1 MKMKFYLPAIVIIF
15 FILVTTTTY
24 AQRMKYHRITAVI
37 PPEKLELLFSKG
49 LEVDHFG
56 YENKKD
62 FTAELSVDDLILL
75 KKNNVKFSF
84 LVEDLEK
91 NLEKFNKEVDRIA
104 PKSEA
109 KNAKVAVT
117 TPSNFTLG
125 TYGGYFTFAELQT
138 ILDKMRMLY
147 PNLIAA
153 KSSIGTS
160 IEGRP
165 ILMVKISDNPDVD
178 EAEPEMFFNAVHHAR
193 EPMSMSQLIFFMW
206 HILENYN
213 TDKDIKTLVNST
225 ELYIVPCVNPDG
237 YVYNQGTNPS
247 GGGMWRKNRRNNGNG
262 TYGVDPNRNYA
273 YKWGYDNTGS
283 SPTTSSDTYRG
294 TAAFSEP
301 ETQVIRDFCNSHAF
315 SLSFDFHSYGNF
327 CIHPYGYTAT
337 NPNPEVSIFQQMGTF
352 FVADN
357 GFISGTGTQTVNYT
371 SNGGGDDWK
380 YGEQT
385 TKSKIYSFTP
395 EVGPAAEGFYPASSR
410 IIPICNTTIEM
421 NKKAFKVG
429 SFFAKL
435 TTPPTTALYS
445 TTGAIS
451 YSIQNFSVKPATYTV
466 SITPL
471 SSYVISTGATKTYS
485 SLTLLQSQA
494 DNIAFTLDPATPYG
508 TYQFAITLDNGL
520 SPQTDTV
527 TVNYQA
533 PVPCIATTSLSASNI
548 TSSAATINWSAVA
561 SVNNYTVEYKL
572 ASSST
577 WIVANSAVTTTNY
590 VLSGLTAST
599 LYDYRVKANCPSGS
613 SPYTA
618 AQLTTGPAYCASIG
632 ANLTY
637 MWTDLVQ
644 LGTINR
650 VSGKDGG
657 YYNGT
662 AISTNAV
669 RGSSQTITFSSGF
682 TNTVYRMYWRVWID
696 FNKNGVFTDAG
707 EQVLSTNVSTSG
719 NTSAIFTIPNT
730 ALLGTTRM
738 RVSSKYGAY
747 PTPCETFTYGE
758 VEDYSINIIA
768 STPVNIIASAREGQ
782 PEIAESN
789 EAEIMAYPNPVSD
802 IVTIRLN
809 YLSTSN
815 FKTVKMI
822 SGNGTEIGSQEVELF
837 NNEFRIDTKK
847 LNTGMYFI
855 SVQEPDRQ
863 RVVKI
868 IKE

>member
-1 MKMKFYLPAIVIIF
+1 MKMKFYLPAIVIILF
-15 FILVTTTTY
+15 VLITNSTY
-24 AQRMKYHRITAVI
+24 AQRMKYHRITAEI
-37 PPEKLELLFSKG
+37 SPEKLELLFKSG
-49 LEVDHFG
+49 LEADHFG

-62 FTAELSVDDLILL
+62 FTAELSDDDLSVL
-75 KKNNVKFSF
+75 KKNSIKYSF
-84 LVEDLEK
+84 IIEDLEK
-91 NLEKFNKEVDRIA
+91 NLEKFNQEVDR
-104 PKSEA
+104 KSSVNGS
-109 KNAKVAVT
+109 KSAKVAVT
-117 TPSNFTLG
+117 TPVNFALG
-125 TYGGYFTFAELQT
+125 SYGGYFTFAQMQT
-138 ILDKMRMLY
+138 ILDQMRTLY
-147 PNLIAA
+147 PNLISS

-165 ILMVKISDNPDVD
+165 VFMVKISDNPDVD

-247 GGGMWRKNRRNNGNG
+247 GGGMWRKNRRNNGDG
-262 TYGVDPNRNYA
+262 TFGVDPNRNYA

-294 TAAFSEP
+294 TSAFSEP
-301 ETQVIRDFCNSHAF
+301 ETQIIRNFCNSHSF
-315 SLSFDFHSYGNF
+315 NLSFDFHSYGNY
-327 CIHPYGYTAT
+327 CIHPYGYVAT
-337 NPNPEVSIFQQMGTF
+337 NPNPEITTFQQMGTF

-357 GFISGTGTQTVNYT
+357 GFLSGNAQQTVNYT

-395 EVGPAAEGFYPASSR
+395 EIGPAAEGFYPASSR

-429 SFFAKL
+429 SNFAKL
-435 TTPPTTALYS
+435 TTTAS
-445 TTGAIS
+445 TGIASTSGAIN
-451 YSIQNFSVKPATYTV
+451 YSIQNFSVKPASYTV
-466 SITPL
+466 SIQGL
-471 SSYVISTGATKTYS
+471 SGYVTSTGATKTYS
-485 SLTLLQSQA
+485 TLTLLQSQA

-508 TYQFAITLDNGL
+508 NYQFLITVDNGF
-520 SPQTDTV
+520 SPQSDTV

-533 PVPCIATTSLSASNI
+533 PVPCVATTSLSASNI
-548 TSSAATINWSAVA
+548 TSSGATINWAAVA

-572 ASSST
+572 ASSAT
-577 WIVANSAVTTTNY
+577 WIVASSTVTAISY
-590 VLSGLTAST
+590 ALSGLTPST

-618 AQLTTGPAYCASIG
+618 AQLTTGTAYCASIG
-632 ANLTY
+632 TNLTY

-650 VSGKDGG
+650 PSGKDGG

-662 AISTNAV
+662 ATSTNVV
-669 RGSSQTITFSSGF
+669 RGTAQTITFSSGF
-682 TNTVYRMYWRVWID
+682 TSTVYRMYWRVWID
-696 FNKNGVFTDAG
+696 YNKNGVFTDAG
-707 EQVLSTNVSTSG
+707 EQVVSTNVSTAG
-719 NTSAIFTIPNT
+719 NTSASFTIPTT

-747 PTPCETFTYGE
+747 STPCETFTYGE
-758 VEDYSINIIA
+758 VEDYSINILA
-768 STPVNIIASAREGQ
+768 TTPVTILASARQAES
-782 PEIAESN
+782 ESEESN

-809 YLSTSN
+809 YISN
-815 FKTVKMI
+815 SNTKIVKMTAAN
-822 SGNGTEIGSQEVELF
+822 GNEIGTQEVELF

-847 LNTGMYFI
+847 LYSGMYFI
-855 SVQEPDRQ
+855 AIQELDRQ